1 MTDST
6 QKNTICEKYSK
17 VTKIVYRI
25 LLAVCVLCLAIEIVS
40 VFIMVTGRFLF
51 NVVPLWCDQMSLIA
65 LVWMALISVSLA
77 FYDGSHMR
85 VELLDMFA
93 PKWVIDLLKYLANV
107 LIIIVSV
114 MMVFQG
120 YKLFD
125 LTKNYTLSGFR
136 VSEGLYYIP
145 LMICG
150 LGSVYM
156 NIFCIIRRM
165 KGYESK

>member
-1 MTDST
+1 MDNIT
-6 QKNTICEKYSK
+6 QTNTFYEKYVKITEK
-17 VTKIVYRI
+17 VYKF
-25 LLAVCVLCLAIEIVS
+25 LLGVCVLCLAIEIVS

-51 NVVPLWCDQMSLIA
+51 NKVPLWCDQMSLIA

-93 PKWVIDLLKYLANV
+93 PKWVIDALKYLSNI
-107 LIIIVSV
+107 LITVVSV
-114 MMVFQG
+114 MMIFQG

-165 KGYESK
+165 KGYEGK

>member
-1 MTDST
+1 MNDSV
-6 QKNTICEKYSK
+6 QKSTLYEKYCK
-17 VTKIVYRI
+17 ATAVVYKF
-25 LLAVCVLCLAIEIVS
+25 LLAVCVLCLGIEIVS

-51 NVVPLWCDQMSLIA
+51 NTVPLWCDQMSLIA

-93 PKWVIDLLKYLANV
+93 PKVFIDILKYLSNI
-107 LIIIVSV
+107 LITAVSV
-114 MMVFQG
+114 AMIFQG

-156 NIFCIIRRM
+156 NIFCMIRRM
-165 KGYESK
+165 KGDEPK